1 MFQIR
6 RIIAAALACA
16 ACLAQPARAETSHDE
31 QLWINLTAMG
41 SISERAVYFV
51 EFQPRTGDGVSRV
64 DQLLMRA
71 AIGWKLSPG
80 VSVYQGYG
88 HIVVPIEGGRDVNEE
103 RSFQQLNL
111 AMGKPLG
118 GELSSRT
125 RLEQRWRSNGRDV
138 GWRLRS
144 MVRFEKALRAD
155 SDAINALVWAE
166 PFVALNDTDWGARAG
181 FDQLRSFAGVELGLP
196 GASTAELGYLN
207 QIVDQRGGDRR
218 MNHVASVTVFFRP

>member
-6 RIIAAALACA
+6 RIIGAALACA

-51 EFQPRTGDGVSRV
+51 EFQPRIGDGFSRV

-166 PFVALNDTDWGARAG
+166 PFVALNDTDWAPA
-181 FDQLRSFAGVELGLP
+181 P
-196 GASTAELGYLN
+196 ASTSCAASRASN
-207 QIVDQRGGDRR
+207 WVCPAPRPPKWVTSTRSSTSAAATGG
-218 MNHVASVTVFFRP
+218 

>member
-1 MFQIR
+1 MSQIR

-51 EFQPRTGDGVSRV
+51 EFQPRIGDGVSRV

-71 AIGWKLSPG
+71 ALGWKLSPG

-181 FDQLRSFAGVELGLP
+181 FDQLRSFAGIELGLP